1 MASFTMR
8 AAICPVA
15 VSSRAAQVAP
25 ERASMPSAKVFAKG
39 TRSASLRASTKNARP
54 MVLRA
59 LPETAEDAAVAK
71 PAPPKLA
78 KGNFCQVDKE
88 KYVGSVEALANHDHN
103 MTGLDYIFEPRGEVL
118 EVREFSKGPYALVA
132 WVGIP
137 TAPAWLPVS
146 MLDKVEKLVYQRI

>member
-1 MASFTMR
+1 MH
-8 AAICPVA
+8 AATCPVVTSTRVA
-15 VSSRAAQVAP
+15 GRQAAP
-25 ERASMPSAKVFAKG
+25 ERANLTSAKVFTKA
-39 TRSASLRASTKNARP
+39 RSASLRASSRSVRP
-54 MVLRA
+54 VVMQA
-59 LPETAEDAAVAK
+59 LPETAGDAAVAK

-78 KGNFCQVDKE
+78 KGDFCQVEKE

-146 MLDKVEKLVYQRI
+146 MLQKVDKLVYQRL